1 MMDAETPDGLVYAR
15 IDNPEPVLAGTLTL
29 MSAFLTGGCM
39 HVAQKVIHNLTV
51 LSTRPEFSDEFRRL
65 CLNLRAHW
73 CNECARGTARPPAEA
88 AEVAAEGAETPA
100 VLPHDRQTLH

>member
-1 MMDAETPDGLVYAR
+1 MDANNPDELVYAR

-29 MSAFLTGGCM
+29 MSAFLNGGCV
-39 HVAQKVIHNLTV
+39 HLAQKVIHNLTV

-73 CNECARGTARPPAEA
+73 CNECARACAEKGTEAPAAEAVPMPPAD
-88 AEVAAEGAETPA
+88 G
-100 VLPHDRQTLH
+100 RTLH